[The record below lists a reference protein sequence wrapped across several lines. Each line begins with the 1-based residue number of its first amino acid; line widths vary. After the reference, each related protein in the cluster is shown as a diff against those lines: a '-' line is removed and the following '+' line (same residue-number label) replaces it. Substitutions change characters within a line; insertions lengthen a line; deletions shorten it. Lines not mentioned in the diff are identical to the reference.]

1 MSSSRY
7 SNNTIATIATPITHN
22 EEDFFPSTSRTVSKR
37 VQKKQKQEQSFQ
49 MKHIQSQKE
58 EVQRIENAR
67 IEAQRLEDEE
77 TQRLKEAEEARLLKE
92 AEDEEL
98 LSLLPSHLKKT
109 ISNKAFLSKATKV
122 VPQSVVLPRQ
132 LFFEECT
139 TPNDHTTRALTARD
153 HIGSET
159 FSGPIHIV
167 PCKGAYEPV
176 RLGGRNITFTKEQFA
191 KSSDFQNEVKRFW
204 MKKIPQS
211 FISVKVSPEDTNL
224 IVIAYPFKTKI

>member
-7 SNNTIATIATPITHN
+7 SNNTIATIATPITRI
-22 EEDFFPSTSRTVSKR
+22 EEDFFPSTSKAVSKR
-37 VQKKQKQEQSFQ
+37 VQKKQKQDQSFQ
-49 MKHIQSQKE
+49 MNHIQSQKAE
-58 EVQRIENAR
+58 AQRIEDAR
-67 IEAQRLEDEE
+67 IEAQRLEAEE

-98 LSLLPSHLKKT
+98 LLLLPSHLKKT
-109 ISNKAFLSKATKV
+109 LLDNPIQSKGTKV

-139 TPNDHTTRALTARD
+139 TPNDHTNRALTARD
-153 HIGSET
+153 HVGSET

-176 RLGGRNITFTKEQFA
+176 RLGGRNVSFTKEQFA

-204 MKKIPQS
+204 MKKIPKS
-211 FISVKVSPEDTNL
+211 FISVKVSEDTNL
-224 IVIAYPFKTKI
+224 IVLAYPFKTKV